1 MTNDINGMLTSLRKS
16 R

>member
-1 MTNDINGMLTSLRKS
+1 MLTSLRGELFFEPP